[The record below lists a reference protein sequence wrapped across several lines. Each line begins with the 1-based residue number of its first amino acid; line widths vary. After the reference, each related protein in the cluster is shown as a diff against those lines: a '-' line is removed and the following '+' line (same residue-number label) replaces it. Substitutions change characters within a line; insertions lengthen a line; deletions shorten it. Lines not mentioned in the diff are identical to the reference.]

1 MSFIQETIAYSQ
13 DIWDECLASP
23 FVQEIKDTTLP
34 MEKFKEYM
42 IQDSIYL
49 KNYAKVFGGAIYHAT
64 TLKEIQMYYSSLA
77 YVNDTESTVRTN
89 YLKRFGITD
98 DEIELI
104 KPEPENKNYIDFMMA
119 YAAKGN
125 QPEILMATMPCLL
138 SYIYIFKIVAKEDII
153 YGSPFEEFV
162 SEYLGERIDK
172 VSKQWCDFVDE
183 KCDNLP
189 KQEKVKLME
198 IFREGSRLELEF
210 WRMAYRG
217 KSDE

>member
-1 MSFIQETIAYSQ
+1 MSFIKEAIAHSQ

-23 FVQEIKDTTLP
+23 FVQEIKDATLP

-49 KNYAKVFGGAIYHAT
+49 KHYAKVFGGAIYHAT

-89 YLKRFGITD
+89 YLKQFGITD
-98 DEIELI
+98 DEIEFI
-104 KPEPENKNYIDFMMA
+104 KPQPENKNYIDFMMA
-119 YAAKGN
+119 YAAKGDTA
-125 QPEILMATMPCLL
+125 EILMATMPCLL
-138 SYIYIFKIVAKEDII
+138 SYIYIFKIVAQEEAIC
-153 YGSPFEEFV
+153 GSLFEEFV

-172 VSKQWCDFVDE
+172 VSKCWRDFVDE

-189 KQEKVKLME
+189 KQEKVKLLG

-210 WRMAYRG
+210 WQMAYRG
-217 KSDE
+217 KKDE